1 MTQVELEDVSFVL
14 FVSLLHAFILGEC
27 FSKCIPSFFFYRNII
42 DLHDNLQSE
51 NLHCILGNYLRRRLG
66 KKSGKG
72 ANTDNQQFP
81 LFPYYFQSFQREFL
95 PSEKKKKKKKKMLV
109 TYIFY
114 ISHNIFNPFKPFQH
128 NDTF

>member
-66 KKSGKG
+66 KKCGKG

-95 PSEKKKKKKKKMLV
+95 PSEKKKKKKKKNAGNLHFLHFPQ
-109 TYIFY
+109 YFQ
-114 ISHNIFNPFKPFQH
+114 PF
-128 NDTF
+128 